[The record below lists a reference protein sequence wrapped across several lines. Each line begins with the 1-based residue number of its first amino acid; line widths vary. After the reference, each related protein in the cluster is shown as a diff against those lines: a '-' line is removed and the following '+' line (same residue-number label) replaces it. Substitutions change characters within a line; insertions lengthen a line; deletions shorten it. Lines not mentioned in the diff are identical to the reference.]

1 MCGIVGY
8 IGHRPCINIIF
19 DGLKKLEYRGY
30 DSAGIAVLHKGEI
43 ALSKEAGKIDNL
55 KTSISK
61 LPQDALVGIGH
72 TRWATHG
79 LPTKENAH
87 PHQAEKLAL
96 IHNGIIEN
104 YKELKQELLNKGI
117 HFRSETDTE
126 VVAHLVAEQLKTIPI
141 PIDALKKVI
150 ERLEGAFS
158 LAFVVDSIPDQI
170 FVAKQGSPL
179 VVGLGDKEV
188 FFGSD
193 ITAFVNFT
201 QKAVFLHDG
210 DIAQVSASGIKLWD
224 KTGSEVQPKITHV
237 QWSPGSADKQG
248 FRHYM
253 LKEIHEQPRVVS
265 ATTQAFVNG
274 NSLNLEALGLEKI
287 DLKKL
292 KSLHIVACGTAY
304 YAGMASKY
312 FLEPLLGISVN
323 VELASEFRY
332 RNPYL
337 MPNGETMVM
346 AISQS
351 GETADT
357 LASIKHAKERGCQIF
372 SICNVAY
379 SSIHRE
385 SDSALLMH
393 AGPEIGVASTK
404 AFTSQVLCAYLWALG
419 AAVKLDKISADE
431 LASIIQD
438 LKTLPLYLDQA
449 LNTEG
454 QIADLAAKLYQY
466 PNFLFIGRGM
476 SNIIALEGA
485 LKLKE
490 ISYIHAEG
498 YAAGELKHGPIAL
511 VDKQIPI
518 VAILP
523 HDHYYE
529 KTLSNVEEVC
539 AREGQVYGIGD
550 ERDARLKEICVQV
563 IPCPQVKNPVFQA
576 ILSTVAVQ
584 FLSYH
589 IAVKRGTDVDQ
600 PRNLAKSVTVE

>member
-8 IGHRPCINIIF
+8 IGHQPCINIVF

-43 ALSKEAGKIDNL
+43 SLSKEAGKIDNL
-55 KTSISK
+55 KPSVAK
-61 LPQDALVGIGH
+61 LPQDSTVGIGH

-79 LPTKENAH
+79 LPTRENAH
-87 PHQAEKLAL
+87 PHEAEKIAL

-104 YKELKQELLNKGI
+104 YKELKQQLLEKGI
-117 HFRSETDTE
+117 RFRSETDTE
-126 VVAHLVAEQLKTIPI
+126 VVAHLVAEELKVTKA
-141 PIDALKKVI
+141 PIDALKNVI
-150 ERLEGAFS
+150 KRLEGAFS
-158 LAFVVDSIPDQI
+158 LAFIVDSVPDEI
-170 FVAKQGSPL
+170 YVAKQGSPL
-179 VVGLGDKEV
+179 VIGLGQGET

-193 ITAFVNFT
+193 ITAFVNYT
-201 QKAVFLHDG
+201 QKAVFLQDG
-210 DIAQVSASGIKLWD
+210 DIAKVKSSGITLWD
-224 KTGSEVQPKITHV
+224 KTGAEFSPKVTHV

-265 ATTQAFVNG
+265 ATTQAFVNNG
-274 NSLNLEALGLEKI
+274 TLDLDALGLEKL

-292 KSLHIVACGTAY
+292 RSLHIVACGTAY
-304 YAGMASKY
+304 YAGMVSKY
-312 FLEPLLGISVN
+312 FLEPLLGIQVN

-332 RNPYL
+332 REPYL
-337 MPNGETMVM
+337 FPNGETMVM

-357 LASIKHAKERGCQIF
+357 LACIKHAKDKGCQIF

-379 SSIHRE
+379 SSITRE
-385 SDSALLMH
+385 SHSTLLMH

-404 AFTSQVLCAYLWALG
+404 AFTSQVLCAYIWALG
-419 AAVKLDKISADE
+419 AAVKLGKISSDE
-431 LASIIQD
+431 LASVIQD
-438 LKTLPLYLDQA
+438 LKALPLYLDQA
-449 LNTEG
+449 LNAEE
-454 QIADLAAKLYQY
+454 QIINLAGELYQY
-466 PNFLFIGRGM
+466 PNFLFVGRGM
-476 SNIIALEGA
+476 SSVIALEGA

-511 VDKQIPI
+511 VDKNIPI
-518 VAILP
+518 VAVLP
-523 HDHYYE
+523 HDHYFE
-529 KTLSNVEEVC
+529 KTLSNVEEIC
-539 AREGQVYGIGD
+539 AREGKVYGLGD
-550 ERDARLKEICVQV
+550 EKDQRLKEICEQV

-576 ILSTVAVQ
+576 ILSTVGVQ
-584 FLSYH
+584 FLAYH

>member
-1 MCGIVGY
+1 M
-8 IGHRPCINIIF
+8 
-19 DGLKKLEYRGY
+19 
-30 DSAGIAVLHKGEI
+30 
-43 ALSKEAGKIDNL
+43 
-55 KTSISK
+55 
-61 LPQDALVGIGH
+61 
-72 TRWATHG
+72 
-79 LPTKENAH
+79 
-87 PHQAEKLAL
+87 

-104 YKELKQELLNKGI
+104 YKELKQELLAKGI

-126 VVAHLVAEQLKTIPI
+126 VVAHLVAEELKITPM
-141 PIDALKKVI
+141 PIDALKNVI
-150 ERLEGAFS
+150 KRLEGAFS
-158 LAFVVDSIPDQI
+158 LAFIVDSVPDQI

-179 VVGLGDKEV
+179 VIGLGDKET

-193 ITAFVNFT
+193 ITAFVNYT

-210 DIAQVSASGIKLWD
+210 EIAQIKAGEIRLWD
-224 KTGSEVQPKITHV
+224 KNDQEISPKITLV

-265 ATTQAFVNG
+265 ATTQAFVNQDG
-274 NSLNLEALGLEKI
+274 LNLEALGLKSI
-287 DLKKL
+287 DIKKV
-292 KSLHIVACGTAY
+292 KTLHIVACGTAY
-304 YAGMASKY
+304 YAGMAAKY
-312 FLEPLLGISVN
+312 FLEPLLGVSVN

-332 RNPYL
+332 RDPYL
-337 MPNGETMVM
+337 APNGETMVM

-357 LASIKHAKERGCQIF
+357 LASIKHAKEKGCQIF
-372 SICNVAY
+372 SICNVNY

-385 SDSALLMH
+385 SDGTLLMH

-419 AAVKLDKISADE
+419 ASQILGRLNKDE
-431 LASIIQD
+431 LNSIIQE
-438 LKTLPLYLDQA
+438 LKTLQLYLAQA
-449 LNTEG
+449 PNAEEK
-454 QIADLAAKLYQY
+454 IVELAGKLYQY

-476 SNIIALEGA
+476 SNVIALEGA

-523 HDHYYE
+523 HDHYFE

-550 ERDARLKEICVQV
+550 EKDQRLKDICVQV
-563 IPCPQVKNPVFQA
+563 VPCPQVKNPVFQA
-576 ILSTVAVQ
+576 ILSTVGVQ
-584 FLSYH
+584 FLAYH
-589 IAVKRGTDVDQ
+589 VAVKRGTDVDQ

>member
-8 IGHRPCINIIF
+8 VGHRPCINIIF

-30 DSAGIAVLHKGEI
+30 DSAGIAVLNQGEI
-43 ALSKEAGKIDNL
+43 TMSKEAGKIENL
-55 KTSISK
+55 RPSIAK
-61 LPQDALVGIGH
+61 LPQESKLGIGH

-79 LPTKENAH
+79 LPTRENAH
-87 PHQAEKLAL
+87 PHAAERLAL

-104 YKELKQELLNKGI
+104 YKELKQELLKKDI
-117 HFRSETDTE
+117 CFRSDTDTE
-126 VVAHLVAEQLKTIPI
+126 VIAHLVSEELKATLRPI
-141 PIDALKKVI
+141 AALQNVI
-150 ERLEGAFS
+150 KRLEGAFS
-158 LAFVVDSIPDQI
+158 LAFIVDSVPDEI
-170 FVAKQGSPL
+170 YVAKQGSPL
-179 VVGLGDKEV
+179 VVGLGQGET

-193 ITAFVNFT
+193 ITAFVHVT
-201 QKAVFLHDG
+201 QKAVFLQDG
-210 DIAQVSASGIKLWD
+210 DLALIKADGIKLWD
-224 KTGSEVQPKITHV
+224 KTGKEITAKITHV

-253 LKEIHEQPRVVS
+253 LKEIHEQPRVVA
-265 ATTQAFVNG
+265 ATTQAFVKG
-274 NSLNLEALGLEKI
+274 VTLDQEALGLDKI
-287 DLKKL
+287 DFKKV
-292 KSLHIVACGTAY
+292 KALHIVACGTAY
-304 YAGMASKY
+304 YAGMAAKY

-332 RNPYL
+332 RSPFFFKD
-337 MPNGETMVM
+337 GQTMVM

-357 LASIKHAKERGCQIF
+357 LASIKHAKHNGCQIF

-385 SDSALLMH
+385 SDASVLMH

-404 AFTSQVLCAYLWALG
+404 AFTSQVLCTYLWAL
-419 AAVKLDKISADE
+419 AAAQKLGRLTDDE
-431 LASIIQD
+431 LSSIIHD

-449 LNTEG
+449 LNTEES
-454 QIADLAAKLYQY
+454 IVDLASKLYAY

-476 SNIIALEGA
+476 SAVIALEGA

-511 VDKQIPI
+511 VDRLIPI
-518 VAILP
+518 VAVLP

-529 KTLSNVEEVC
+529 KTLSNVEEIC
-539 AREGQVYGIGD
+539 AREGQVYAIGD
-550 ERDARLKEICVQV
+550 DKDQRLKDICVQV
-563 IPCPQVKNPVFQA
+563 IPCPQMKNPVFQA
-576 ILSTVAVQ
+576 ILSTVGVQ
-584 FLSYH
+584 FLAYH

>member
-8 IGHRPCINIIF
+8 IGHRPCISIVF

-43 ALSKEAGKIDNL
+43 SLSKEAGKIDNL
-55 KTSISK
+55 KPSIAR
-61 LPQDALVGIGH
+61 LPQEAQVGIGH

-87 PHQAEKLAL
+87 PHEAEKLAL

-126 VVAHLVAEQLKTIPI
+126 VVAHLLAEELKLTQAPI
-141 PIDALKKVI
+141 EALKKVI
-150 ERLEGAFS
+150 LRLEGAFS
-158 LAFVVDSIPDQI
+158 LAFIVDSIPDEI

-179 VVGLGDKEV
+179 VIGLGQNEN

-201 QKAVFLHDG
+201 QKAVFLQDG
-210 DIAQVSASGIKLWD
+210 DIAQIKAESIKLWD
-224 KTGSEVQPKITHV
+224 KNNKEFTPKVTHV

-265 ATTQAFVNG
+265 ATTQAFVQG
-274 NSLNLEALGLEKI
+274 STLNLDALGFDKI
-287 DLKKL
+287 DLRRL

-332 RNPYL
+332 RDPYFA
-337 MPNGETMVM
+337 PNGETMVM

-357 LASIKHAKERGCQIF
+357 LACIKHAKDRGCQIF

-385 SDSALLMH
+385 SDASLLMH

-419 AAVKLDKISADE
+419 ASLKLGRLTGDE
-431 LASIIQD
+431 LGSIIQD
-438 LKTLPLYLDQA
+438 LKELPLYLDQA
-449 LNTEG
+449 LNTEE
-454 QIADLAAKLYQY
+454 QIAELAGKLYQF

-476 SNIIALEGA
+476 SHIIALEGA

-511 VDKQIPI
+511 VDRQIPI

-523 HDHYYE
+523 HDHYFE
-529 KTLSNVEEVC
+529 KTLSNVEEIC

-550 ERDARLKEICVQV
+550 EKDQRLKEICVQV
-563 IPCPQVKNPVFQA
+563 VPCPQVKNPVFQA
-576 ILSTVAVQ
+576 ILSTVGVQ
-584 FLSYH
+584 FLAYH

>member
-8 IGHRPCINIIF
+8 IGHRPCINIVF

-30 DSAGIAVLHKGEI
+30 DSAGIAVLHNGEI
-43 ALSKEAGKIDNL
+43 SLSKEAGKIDNL
-55 KTSISK
+55 KPSIAR
-61 LPQDALVGIGH
+61 LPQEAHVGIGH

-87 PHQAEKLAL
+87 PHEAEKIAL

-126 VVAHLVAEQLKTIPI
+126 VVAHLVAEELKVTKA

-150 ERLEGAFS
+150 KRLEGAFS
-158 LAFVVDSIPDQI
+158 LAFIVDSVPDEI

-179 VVGLGDKEV
+179 VIGLGQNET

-201 QKAVFLHDG
+201 QKAVFLQDG
-210 DIAQVSASGIKLWD
+210 DIAQVKADGIKLWD
-224 KTGSEVQPKITHV
+224 KTNHEFAPKITHV

-265 ATTQAFVNG
+265 ATTQAFVN
-274 NSLNLEALGLEKI
+274 NATLNLDALGVDKL
-287 DLKKL
+287 DLQNL
-292 KSLHIVACGTAY
+292 RTLHIVACGTAY
-304 YAGMASKY
+304 YAGMVAKY

-332 RNPYL
+332 RDPYL
-337 MPNGETMVM
+337 APNGQTMVM

-357 LASIKHAKERGCQIF
+357 LACIKHAKENGCQIF

-385 SDSALLMH
+385 SHATLLMQ

-419 AAVKLDKISADE
+419 AALKLGKISADE
-431 LASIIQD
+431 LGSVIQE
-438 LKTLPLYLDQA
+438 LKALPLYLDQA
-449 LNTEG
+449 LNAEE
-454 QIADLAAKLYQY
+454 QIVELAGELYQF
-466 PNFLFIGRGM
+466 PNFLFVGRGM
-476 SNIIALEGA
+476 SSVIALEGA

-511 VDKQIPI
+511 VDKNIPI

-523 HDHYYE
+523 HDHYFE
-529 KTLSNVEEVC
+529 KTLSNVEEIC
-539 AREGQVYGIGD
+539 AREGKVYGLGD
-550 ERDARLKEICVQV
+550 DKDQRLKEICARV

-576 ILSTVAVQ
+576 ILSTVGVQ
-584 FLSYH
+584 FLAYH

>member
-30 DSAGIAVLHKGEI
+30 DSAGIAVLHQGEI
-43 ALSKEAGKIDNL
+43 SVSKESGKIDNL
-55 KTSISK
+55 KPSIAK
-61 LPQDALVGIGH
+61 LPQDARVGIGH

-87 PHQAEKLAL
+87 PHEAEHLTL

-117 HFRSETDTE
+117 KFRSETDTE
-126 VVAHLVAEQLKTIPI
+126 VVAHLVAEELKVTPKPI
-141 PIDALKKVI
+141 AALQNVI
-150 ERLEGAFS
+150 KRLEGAFS
-158 LAFVVDSIPDQI
+158 LAFIVDRIPDEI

-179 VVGLGDKEV
+179 VVGLGQGET

-201 QKAVFLHDG
+201 QKAVFLQDG
-210 DIAQVSASGIKLWD
+210 DIAQISAEGLKLWD
-224 KTGSEVQPKITHV
+224 KNGNTLPTKITHV

-248 FRHYM
+248 FKHYM

-265 ATTQAFVNG
+265 ATTQAFVKG
-274 NSLNLEALGLEKI
+274 NSLDLAALGLEEIDFKKI
-287 DLKKL
+287 KT
-292 KSLHIVACGTAY
+292 LHIVACGTAY
-304 YAGMASKY
+304 YAGMMAKY
-312 FLEPLLGISVN
+312 FMEPLLGISVN

-332 RNPYL
+332 RDPFL
-337 MPNGETMVM
+337 MPDGQTMVM

-357 LASIKHAKERGCQIF
+357 LACVKHAKDKGCQIF
-372 SICNVAY
+372 SICNVNY
-379 SSIHRE
+379 SSIVRE
-385 SDSALLMH
+385 SDSTLMML

-404 AFTSQVLCAYLWALG
+404 AFTSQVLCAYLWTLG
-419 AAVKLDKISADE
+419 VAQKLGRISQDE
-431 LASIIQD
+431 LSSIITEF
-438 LKTLPLYLDQA
+438 KTLPLYLDQA
-449 LNTEG
+449 LNAEAY
-454 QIADLAAKLYQY
+454 IVDLASKLYAY

-476 SNIIALEGA
+476 SSIIALEGA

-523 HDHYYE
+523 HDHYFE
-529 KTLSNVEEVC
+529 KTLSNVEEIC
-539 AREGQVYGIGD
+539 AREGQVYGLGD
-550 ERDARLKEICVQV
+550 EKDARLKEICVQV
-563 IPCPQVKNPVFQA
+563 IPCPQMKNPVFQA
-576 ILSTVAVQ
+576 ILSTVGVQ
-584 FLSYH
+584 FLAYH